1 MGLPSLGGLPR
12 VAIWAL
18 ILLLVAL
25 FLFLFGPGLLG
36 FGDDD
41 QGIGGASP
49 TPAATEEPTEEL
61 VPTEPPVPT
70 PQVYVVVRNDT
81 MNKIAKKH
89 GLTLD
94 ELMAAN
100 PKIKNPNNID
110 IGDEIIIPVP
120 VADDTTE
127 DGTVEGEETP
137 AP

>member
-18 ILLLVAL
+18 ILAFVAL

-36 FGDDD
+36 FGDDE

-49 TPAATEEPTEEL
+49 TPAVTEEATEEP
-61 VPTEPPVPT
+61 VPTEPPAPT
-70 PQVYVVVRNDT
+70 PGVYIVVKGDT
-81 MNKIAKKH
+81 MSKIAKRN

-94 ELMAAN
+94 ELMTAN
-100 PKIKNPNNID
+100 PKIKNPNTID

-120 VADDTTE
+120 AEAE
-127 DGTVEGEETP
+127 DTP